1 MTVRFSATLLTY
13 GEDSSPGWFG
23 DVVTF
28 ADGSLYQGA
37 DRVAL
42 LVEHDGRRE
51 VAGYAVSVWT
61 EGAVVLGEFET
72 LDTPTGRQ
80 VEAEL
85 AAGVRMDVSVGVLVD
100 ESAAEPLDPSDE
112 SWFAPLRET
121 VTSADLV
128 ETSTCL
134 RGRMPSAAVDPESIS
149 TTPSEGTAA

>member
-1 MTVRFSATLLTY
+1 MKFVATLLTY

-37 DRVAL
+37 DTVAL
-42 LVEHDGRRE
+42 LVEHDARRE
-51 VAGYAVSVWT
+51 VAGRALSVWV
-61 EGAVVLGEFET
+61 EDGVVKGEFET
-72 LDTPTGRQ
+72 IDTPAGQYVAT
-80 VEAEL
+80 EL
-85 AAGVRMDVSVGVLVD
+85 AAGVRMDVSVGVIID
-100 ESAAEPLDPSDE
+100 ESHAEPLDPADD

-134 RGRMPSAAVDPESIS
+134 RGRMPSARVESI
-149 TTPSEGTAA
+149 TTEEGTAA

>member
-1 MTVRFSATLLTY
+1 MRFTATLLTY

-28 ADGSLYQGA
+28 AEGSLYQGA
-37 DRVAL
+37 DNVAL
-42 LVEHDGRRE
+42 LVEHDTRRE
-51 VAGYAVSVWT
+51 VAGRALSVWV
-61 EGAVVLGEFET
+61 EDGVVRGEFET
-72 LDTPTGRQ
+72 LDNPAGRS

-85 AAGVRMDVSVGVLVD
+85 SAGVRMDVSVGVLIED
-100 ESAAEPLDPSDE
+100 SYAEPLDPEDS

-134 RGRMPSAAVDPESIS
+134 RGRMPSARVESI
-149 TTPSEGTAA
+149 TTPTDEGTAA